1 MPNEN
6 TKSSSSVHL
15 LSGLSRFSPEMSS
28 SASSS
33 HSDPDGIV
41 VIEESDIVVLDEEN
55 SDTSS
60 FQSAADSEI
69 VVLENEEEDI
79 LDLDDEDGLND
90 DGLLVVRVRH
100 SAGVLEEEKGKGNI
114 SNSAISGEVDKRS
127 IDDGT
132 PNGEQSHAS
141 TRASENSKYLEEEAM
156 EASVPRAS
164 SGSLHPSDSSSV
176 PSSEWCFCP
185 SRSTAG

>member
-69 VVLENEEEDI
+69 VVLEEEEDI

-132 PNGEQSHAS
+132 PNGEQSHAN